1 MNPSGVAMAGVFSSW
16 FLIAAAM
23 AVGRFPSRRARVRHR
38 NFAGLVGIVLQGAGL
53 GLAFGWRR
61 APLETSA
68 VGWTIAATA
77 VVLAVVSAVFLVSAM
92 WTLGKQWSLLPRLVE
107 EHALI
112 ERGPYAIVRHPIYTA
127 MLGMLIA
134 TGLAVGPSLI
144 VLVAVVLF
152 LIGTV
157 IRTRLEERL
166 LAQVLGEK
174 YLVYSRRVPALLPFV
189 RRPIS
194 R

>member
-16 FLIAAAM
+16 VLIAAAM

-38 NFAGLVGIVLQGAGL
+38 NFAGLAGIVLQGAGL

-77 VVLAVVSAVFLVSAM
+77 VVLVSAVFLGSAI
-92 WTLGKQWSLLPRLVE
+92 WALGKQWSLLPRLVE
-107 EHALI
+107 EHALV

-134 TGLAVGPSLI
+134 TGLAVGPSL
-144 VLVAVVLF
+144 VLVVAVTLF
-152 LIGTV
+152 LVGTV

-166 LAQVLGEK
+166 LGQVFGEE
-174 YLVYSRRVPALLPFV
+174 YALYSTRVPALLPFLQWP
-189 RRPIS
+189 RAREH
-194 R
+194 